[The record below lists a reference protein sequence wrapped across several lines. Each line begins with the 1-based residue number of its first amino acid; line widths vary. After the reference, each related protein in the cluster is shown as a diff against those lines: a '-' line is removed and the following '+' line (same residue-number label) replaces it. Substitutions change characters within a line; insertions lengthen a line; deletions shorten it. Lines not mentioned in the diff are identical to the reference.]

1 MSPPQQPVRAVLLD
15 AYGTMVT
22 LEPPAPALTEMLA
35 EEGYRHPEPA
45 VAEALRAEI
54 LFYRANHDL
63 GRDAASLADLRRRCA
78 AVVARHLRGPVPPL
92 DRLAQLL
99 VASLRFVLLP
109 DALPAL
115 DALRDAGLRLAVV
128 SNWDC
133 SLPEELAR
141 LGIADRFEVTGVSAI
156 VGARKPSPGLFHH
169 VLGELGLAAGEVVH
183 CGDRPDMDCRGAGQ
197 AGVAAVLVDRQGAL
211 EDGPCPRIR
220 ALTELPSLVTSYRA
234 RVA

>member
-1 MSPPQQPVRAVLLD
+1 VSPPQRRFEAVLLD

-22 LEPPAPALTEMLA
+22 LEPPAPALSAMLA
-35 EEGYRHPEPA
+35 DEGFPHPDAA

-78 AVVARHLRGPVPPL
+78 AVVARHLGGALPPL
-92 DRLAQLL
+92 GRLAELL

-115 DALRDAGLRLAVV
+115 DALRDAGVRLAVV

-156 VGARKPSPGLFHH
+156 VGARKPSPGLFHR
-169 VLGELGLAAGEVVH
+169 VLGELGLPAESVVH
-183 CGDRPDMDCRGAGQ
+183 CGDRPDMDCLGARQ
-197 AGVAAVLVDRQGAL
+197 AGVAAVLVDRAGAL

-220 ALTELPSLVTSYRA
+220 ALTDLPGLVLA
-234 RVA
+234 PA

>member
-1 MSPPQQPVRAVLLD
+1 MSPPERPVEAVLLD

-22 LEPPAPALTEMLA
+22 LEPPAPALARLLA
-35 EEGYRHPEPA
+35 EEGFPHPEAA
-45 VAEALRAEI
+45 VGTAIRAEI

-78 AVVARHLRGPVPPL
+78 AVVARHLGGPLPPL
-92 DRLAQLL
+92 DRLAELL

-115 DALRDAGLRLAVV
+115 DALRAAGLRLAVV

-141 LGIADRFEVTGVSAI
+141 LGILDRFEVTGISAI
-156 VGARKPSPGLFHH
+156 VGSRKPSPGLFHH
-169 VLGELGLAAGEVVH
+169 VLGELGLPPEAVVH
-183 CGDRPDMDCRGAGQ
+183 CGDRPDLDCLGARQ
-197 AGVAAVLVDRQGAL
+197 AGVAAVLIDREGAL
-211 EDGPCPRIR
+211 GDGPCPRIG
-220 ALTELPSLVTSYRA
+220 ALTELAALLEPR
-234 RVA
+234 R

>member
-1 MSPPQQPVRAVLLD
+1 MSRPQHPVRAVLLD
-15 AYGTMVT
+15 AYGTLVT
-22 LEPPAPALTEMLA
+22 LEPPAPVLA
-35 EEGYRHPEPA
+35 ASLADEGFPHPEGA

-78 AVVARHLRGPVPPL
+78 DVVARHLRGGVPPL
-92 DRLAQLL
+92 ERLAELL

-115 DALRDAGLRLAVV
+115 DALRDAGVRLAVV

-141 LGIADRFEVTGVSAI
+141 LGIADRFEATGVSAI
-156 VGARKPSPGLFHH
+156 VGARKPSPALFHH
-169 VLGELGLAAGEVVH
+169 VLGELGLAAGEVLH
-183 CGDRPDMDCRGAGQ
+183 CGDRPDMDCLGGRQ
-197 AGVAAVLVDRQGAL
+197 AGVAAVLVDRDGSL
-211 EDGPCPRIR
+211 GDGPCPRIG
-220 ALTELPSLVTSYRA
+220 ALTELPSLVAPYRA

>member
-1 MSPPQQPVRAVLLD
+1 MKPPKRPVEAVLLD

-22 LEPPAPALTEMLA
+22 LEPPAPALAAMLA
-35 EEGYRHPEPA
+35 DEGFPHPGAA
-45 VAEALRAEI
+45 VAGAIRAEI

-63 GRDAASLADLRRRCA
+63 GRDAAGLADLRRRCA
-78 AVVARHLRGPVPPL
+78 AVVARHLGGALPPL
-92 DRLAQLL
+92 DRLAELL
-99 VASLRFVLLP
+99 VASLRFALLP

-115 DALRDAGLRLAVV
+115 DALRDAGVRLAVV

-156 VGARKPSPGLFHH
+156 VGARKPSPALFHH
-169 VLGELGLAAGEVVH
+169 VLGELGLPAEAVVH
-183 CGDRPDMDCRGAGQ
+183 CGDRQDMDCHGARQ
-197 AGVAAVLVDRQGAL
+197 AGVAAVLVDRAGAL

-220 ALTELPSLVTSYRA
+220 ALADLPGLVLA
-234 RVA
+234 AA

>member
-1 MSPPQQPVRAVLLD
+1 MSPPDPPVEAVLLD
-15 AYGTMVT
+15 AYGTMLT
-22 LEPPAPALTEMLA
+22 LEPPAPVLA
-35 EEGYRHPEPA
+35 RFLADEGCLHPEEA

-78 AVVARHLRGPVPPL
+78 AVVARHLGGPLPPL
-92 DRLAQLL
+92 DRLAELL

-115 DALRDAGLRLAVV
+115 DALRAAGLRLAVV

-141 LGIADRFEVTGVSAI
+141 LGILDRFEVAGVSAI
-156 VGARKPSPGLFHH
+156 VGARKPGPALFHH
-169 VLGELGLAAGEVVH
+169 VLGELGLPPEAVVH
-183 CGDRPDMDCRGAGQ
+183 CGDRPDMDCLGARQ
-197 AGVAAVLVDRQGAL
+197 AGLSAVLVDRAGRL
-211 EDGPCPRIR
+211 GDGPCPRIR
-220 ALTELPSLVTSYRA
+220 SLTELPGLVTRGG
-234 RVA
+234 